1 MQIEIYDKPAER
13 KLIAACRKGRATKI
27 SRERPEKGSAD
38 NTIRAGL
45 IRALLLGTGDC
56 TPPVRGL
63 QIRGAW
69 ITGKLDLAGEALPV
83 PLGLVSCTLEED
95 VMLRDC
101 TLPALYMPGTHLPK
115 LDAHR
120 LHCNGSLHLQDGFQA
135 TGLVDLSS
143 AEITGQLSCAGGK
156 FLAEDKALNCIGISV
171 GADVFLREGFTAKG
185 EVNLLGA
192 KIDGQLDCTGG
203 KFLAEDKALNCNA
216 ISVGADVFLGKGFEA
231 HGKVNLVGAKIDGQL
246 ACNGGKFLAEDMAL
260 NCIAI
265 SVGADVFLREG
276 FEARGTIALNRAVI
290 AGNLGLLG
298 ATLTKGLDAQGMR
311 VRARFFWRNVNVT
324 GDGITVD
331 LIDAHVGTLV

>member
-13 KLIAACRKGRATKI
+13 KLIAACRKGRATII

-56 TPPVRGL
+56 TPPVREL

-120 LHCNGSLHLQDGFQA
+120 LHCNGPLHLRDGFQA
-135 TGLVDLSS
+135 TGLVNLAS
-143 AEITGQLSCAGGK
+143 AMITGQLSCADGK
-156 FLAEDKALNCIGISV
+156 FLAQGLALDCEAIAV
-171 GADVFLREGFTAKG
+171 GADFFFG
-185 EVNLLGA
+185 ER
-192 KIDGQLDCTGG
+192 I
-203 KFLAEDKALNCNA
+203 
-216 ISVGADVFLGKGFEA
+216 
-231 HGKVNLVGAKIDGQL
+231 
-246 ACNGGKFLAEDMAL
+246 
-260 NCIAI
+260 
-265 SVGADVFLREG
+265 
-276 FEARGTIALNRAVI
+276 
-290 AGNLGLLG
+290 
-298 ATLTKGLDAQGMR
+298 
-311 VRARFFWRNVNVT
+311 
-324 GDGITVD
+324 
-331 LIDAHVGTLV
+331 